1 MPAAGGLNK
10 AELYIESPQKHAP
23 LLKQD
28 FASPLLLSVDP
39 LIRTVSYT
47 LLWNRPPLS
56 A

>member
-10 AELYIESPQKHAP
+10 AQLYIESPVKCQP

-28 FASPLLLSVDP
+28 FASPLLLSIDP
-39 LIRTVSYT
+39 LVKAVSYT
-47 LLWNRPPLS
+47 LLWYKPPLT